1 MLVLRFSN
9 HSSFPTSFSSFPYFP
24 LGSSRTATVVAT
36 FRRDSRRF
44 PAALDLFF
52 IRKPCKHLST
62 LWIFGFLDFEIKC
75 LFEVR
80 VLDILK
86 FLECEY
92 FNIGI
97 KVLNLSILRINWIF

>member
-1 MLVLRFSN
+1 M
-9 HSSFPTSFSSFPYFP
+9 
-24 LGSSRTATVVAT
+24 
-36 FRRDSRRF
+36 D
-44 PAALDLFF
+44 
-52 IRKPCKHLST
+52 
-62 LWIFGFLDFEIKC
+62 FGFLDFEIKC